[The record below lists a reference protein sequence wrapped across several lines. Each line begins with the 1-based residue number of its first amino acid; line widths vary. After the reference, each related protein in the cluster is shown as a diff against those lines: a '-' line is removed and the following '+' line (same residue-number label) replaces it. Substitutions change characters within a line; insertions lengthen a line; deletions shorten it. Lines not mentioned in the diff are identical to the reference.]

1 MVGPSLTTMTA
12 YPSVGS
18 PPAAPLALTG
28 DELAAVASALAAQ
41 GTRMSKAALSAA
53 RKVVAAEP
61 QAVEQIAESLSN
73 VVQLRPRLTAAP
85 RVEVDEDI
93 RDLLEQAVADR
104 RVVRILYSDGRSRPS
119 DREVEPAGVVAAGG
133 RWYLLGWCRTK
144 QEGRGFRMD
153 RVLAVKITVEPVPDR
168 ALADILGPLAQPQE

>member
-12 YPSVGS
+12 HPSVGS

-28 DELAAVASALAAQ
+28 EELAAVASALAAQ

-61 QAVEQIAESLSN
+61 QAVERIAENLSN

-133 RWYLLGWCRTK
+133 RWYLLGWCRAK

-153 RVLAVKITVEPVPDR
+153 RVLAVKITGEPVPDR
-168 ALADILGPLAQPQE
+168 ALADILGPLAQPLD